1 MTLTLTKMNG
11 MEWWNRLLVG
21 DAEIDTQKVGDQ
33 PRSAEIR
40 FETPRRPASVCLLSL
55 PLLPSPLSPELGEAT
70 PSELG
75 RGPKTA
81 PLASRWSRRTRSS
94 PTSTARRARR
104 EISPRSPRDLPESR
118 PESRREP
125 PRAAELSDARRAH
138 CASERGREK
147 PPLPLPLRGGQPREA
162 TSALL
167 PSPPLPLPL
176 AAPHLSPS
184 ASPSAARPS
193 RR

>member
-1 MTLTLTKMNG
+1 MWATPRLTRKR
-11 MEWWNRLLVG
+11 W
-21 DAEIDTQKVGDQ
+21 EISRDQ
-33 PRSAEIR
+33 PRSDLKLRGA
-40 FETPRRPASVCLLSL
+40 RRLSVSSLSPFSPLPSLLSSAR
-55 PLLPSPLSPELGEAT
+55 PRPSSLAEVRKRP
-70 PSELG
+70 
-75 RGPKTA
+75 

>member
-81 PLASRWSRRTRSS
+81 PPCEQVEPENSKLSDLDGETRQARDLA
-94 PTSTARRARR
+94 
-104 EISPRSPRDLPESR
+104 EISPRSPRESPR
-118 PESRREP
+118 VAESRRTQ
-125 PRAAELSDARRAH
+125 RRAPG
-138 CASERGREK
+138 ALRLRERS
-147 PPLPLPLRGGQPREA
+147 REA
-162 TSALL
+162 AP
-167 PSPPLPLPL
+167 PSPLEGRL
-176 AAPHLSPS
+176 LSTS
-184 ASPSAARPS
+184 L
-193 RR
+193 